1 MTDELRAAL
10 DPVADAFDA
19 VGVRYRIGGSV
30 ASSALGVA
38 RSSIDVDLVADLRI
52 EHVKPL
58 VRRLE
63 ATYYADES
71 MMLDA
76 IRHRDSFNF
85 IHLETMM
92 KIDVFVLKDRAF
104 DRTAFG
110 RVVREPIGADADR
123 TFPITSAEDVVLYK
137 LEWFRLGGGESRR
150 QWEDILG
157 VLKLQRDAIDRAYL
171 ARWAAELGVAD
182 LLARALAEAG
192 LVTT

>member
-1 MTDELRAAL
+1 MTDELRLAL

-52 EHVKPL
+52 EHVRPL

-63 ATYYADES
+63 AAYYADES

-76 IRHRDSFNF
+76 IRLKDSFNF

-92 KIDVFVLKDRAF
+92 KIDVFILKGRPFDRA
-104 DRTAFG
+104 AFA
-110 RVVREPIGADADR
+110 RVIHEPIGADTDR
-123 TFPITSAEDVVLYK
+123 VFPITSAEDVVLYK
-137 LEWFRLGGGESRR
+137 LEWYRLGGGASQR

-157 VLKLQRDAIDRAYL
+157 VLELQAGVLDRAYL
-171 ARWAAELGVAD
+171 GRWAKEIEVTD
-182 LLARALAEAG
+182 LLERALSAAG
-192 LVTT
+192 LA

>member
-52 EHVKPL
+52 EHVAPL

-63 ATYYADES
+63 AAYYADAS

-76 IRHRDSFNF
+76 IRLRDSFNF

-104 DRTAFG
+104 DRAAFA
-110 RVVREPIGADADR
+110 RVVHEPIGADTDR
-123 TFPITSAEDVVLYK
+123 AFPITTAEDVVLYK
-137 LEWFRLGGGESRR
+137 LEWYRLGGRASQR

-157 VLKLQRDAIDRAYL
+157 VLKLQQGALDRSHLSRWASDLGVTDLLDRAL
-171 ARWAAELGVAD
+171 S
-182 LLARALAEAG
+182 EAG
-192 LVTT
+192 IA